1 VSEEARDM
9 EKIVNAPRKGEDS
22 SITRQIPHTSRVREE
37 VQQFTCI
44 ESWLREVVMDC
55 QLVRETSFERKYKN
69 VHACRVGCVES
80 CSVRESSV
88 RRSTK
93 GKKCQKKHVTWRRS

>member
-69 VHACRVGCVES
+69 VHACRVGCVKS
-80 CSVRESSV
+80 CMDYKRSVELLRM
-88 RRSTK
+88 
-93 GKKCQKKHVTWRRS
+93 